1 MRKEDVPEIK
11 IHILHRAC
19 SESSSQNFETLHTK
33 KAETVVVKFSV
44 HTFNWQQLHIDNG
57 HYMQTKE
64 FDLNNHHLAVQ
75 FLQAKEKKPRIE
87 R

>member
-19 SESSSQNFETLHTK
+19 SKSSSQNFDTNKVETI
-33 KAETVVVKFSV
+33 VVIKFRV
-44 HTFNWQQLHIDNG
+44 HTFNWQQLNIYNE

-64 FDLNNHHLAVQ
+64 FDLNNQCSIV
-75 FLQAKEKKPRIE
+75 
-87 R
+87 